1 MLPPPL
7 LKNNPLI
14 ILQVYLKI
22 PLENSNLLNSHSKF
36 ALSLAPAKKAT
47 SIPWTPPPPRG
58 KCFYRLIQCCKLV
71 TRHRQTPGNIY
82 TNDQNIFSAF

>member
-1 MLPPPL
+1 MLPPPPL

-47 SIPWTPPPPRG
+47 SIPWTPPP
-58 KCFYRLIQCCKLV
+58 LAENVSI
-71 TRHRQTPGNIY
+71 
-82 TNDQNIFSAF
+82 D